1 MTGGSSIDKAFNST
15 VMPDNL
21 DKEEVLKPPDF
32 TNHPKRP
39 ATNKEVNSFIQDS
52 LDKIM
57 GTIGIDE
64 EAPKNEREMRKG
76 KYEKEF
82 MSAMDAEIDSIM
94 EHGTFEEVYCPE
106 GVVPITCRWVY
117 DFKRN
122 EHGKVIKFKAR
133 LVVQGYKQ
141 QFGVDYEKTFSSTA
155 QIRSF
160 RIMVSLAVLFD
171 YQIHQYDIKNAF
183 LNSKMDKEVYMHW
196 PPGYE
201 NMLPKKKGTIIKLLK
216 ALYGLHQ
223 CSRLWQQ
230 TLYKA
235 LSEIGFVVCKTDSG
249 VLTIKDD
256 KGKFAG
262 MMTCWVDDLGLMVKD
277 DNIRIKLEECLNKHF
292 TISAK
297 GLLKLYVGIVV
308 EKNEDGSILLHQ
320 EPYHAKAIKKFLE
333 DSASTYSVPG
343 NPVKPLSKMD
353 CPLTPEEKSKIDY
366 PYMNATGTQ
375 LYSAICT
382 RPDIFYQTIN
392 LAKFNSNPGNSHVE
406 ASKNLF
412 RYLKGTKGEG
422 IRFRKPKDFDG
433 KVEIKAFVDSD
444 WAGCI
449 DTRRSTIGFIVQIAG
464 GPVSWKSKTMKTI
477 AQSSCEAEFMGL
489 TEVCKELMW
498 LCNFLDE
505 LGIPYHTPKIYCD
518 SQSAI
523 HWSQDPIEHARNKHM
538 EVKYYYVRDC
548 AAADKV
554 RIFKILTTY
563 QLADMMTKNLGK
575 QSMDRLKPAAMG
587 HSDPIMISN
596 KSELPQNLK

>member
-1 MTGGSSIDKAFNST
+1 MRTGIYEQEF
-15 VMPDNL
+15 
-21 DKEEVLKPPDF
+21 
-32 TNHPKRP
+32 
-39 ATNKEVNSFIQDS
+39 
-52 LDKIM
+52 
-57 GTIGIDE
+57 
-64 EAPKNEREMRKG
+64 RE
-76 KYEKEF
+76 
-82 MSAMDAEIDSIM
+82 AMDVEIKAIM

-106 GVVPITCRWVY
+106 GVTPITCRWVY

-122 EHGKVIKFKAR
+122 EQGKVIKFKAR

-160 RIMVSLAVLFD
+160 RIMCSLAALFG
-171 YQIHQYDIKNAF
+171 YPIYQYDIKNAF
-183 LNSKMDKEVYMHW
+183 LNSKMDKEVYMQW

-201 NMLPKKKGTIIKLLK
+201 NILPKKKNTVIKLVK

-235 LSEIGFVVCKTDSG
+235 LGEIGFIVCKTDSG
-249 VLTIKDD
+249 VLHMKDKD
-256 KGKFAG
+256 GRFVA

-277 DNIRIKLEECLNKHF
+277 DSVRVKLEECLAKHF

-297 GLLKLYVGIVV
+297 GLLKLYVGIVI
-308 EKNEDGSILLHQ
+308 EKGKDGSFVLHQ
-320 EPYHAKAIKKFLE
+320 EPYHEKAIKKFLE
-333 DSASTYSVPG
+333 DSAKPYSVPG
-343 NPVKPLSKMD
+343 NPVKPLSRMD
-353 CPLTPEEKSKIDY
+353 SPITDEEKRKIEY

-382 RPDIFYQTIN
+382 RPDIFFQTIN
-392 LAKFNSNPGNSHVE
+392 LAKFNSNPGHTHVK
-406 ASKNLF
+406 ASRNLF

-422 IRFRKPKDFDG
+422 IKFSRQKDFDG

-444 WAGCI
+444 WAGCV
-449 DTRRSTIGFIVQIAG
+449 DTRRSTIGYIIPIAS
-464 GPVSWKSKTMKTI
+464 GPISWKSKTMKTI

-498 LCNFLDE
+498 LCNFLEE
-505 LGIPYHTPKIYCD
+505 LGIPFHTPKIYCD

-523 HWSQDPIEHARNKHM
+523 HWSEDPIEHARNKHM

-548 AAADKV
+548 VADGKI

-575 QSMDRLKPAAMG
+575 QSIDRLKPAAMG
-587 HSDPIMISN
+587 HKDPIMIAR
-596 KSELPQNLK
+596 KSEIPQGGL